1 MNEELLRY
9 ITGYI
14 QEHGYPPSV
23 REIAEGVGVS
33 STDTVHRHIKE
44 MLISEMLETD
54 AEPGAARAIRVPGWK
69 FVRDE

>member
-1 MNEELLRY
+1 MNEEILRY

-23 REIAEGVGVS
+23 REITDGVGVS
-33 STDTVHRHIKE
+33 STDTVHRHIKK
-44 MLISEMLETD
+44 MLISGMLETD
-54 AEPGAARAIRVPGWK
+54 AEPGAARAFRVPGWK

>member
-1 MNEELLRY
+1 MNEEILRY

-33 STDTVHRHIKE
+33 STNTVHRNIKE
-44 MLISEMLETD
+44 MLISGMLETD
-54 AEPGAARAIRVPGWK
+54 AEPGAARAFRVPKWK
-69 FVRDE
+69 FIRDE

>member
-1 MNEELLRY
+1 MNEEILRY

-33 STDTVHRHIKE
+33 STDTVNRHIKE
-44 MLISEMLETD
+44 MLISGMLETD
-54 AEPGAARAIRVPGWK
+54 AEPGAARALRVPGWK
-69 FVRDE
+69 FIRDE